1 MNTTS
6 WNHNNHGWYEEDF
19 NLEQIPF
26 GSTHD
31 RDSIWFFRGDGDFEL
46 LATLNNGG
54 EFMEQAVFHALVMQ
68 TVAALNHA
76 GEVDDVV
83 ALHRQDALDI
93 ISMDDE

>member
-1 MNTTS
+1 MNTVS
-6 WNHNNHGWYEEDF
+6 WNHEPLD
-19 NLEQIPF
+19 EQIPF
-26 GSTHD
+26 DSTHD
-31 RDSIWFFRGDGDFEL
+31 RASIWFFRGDGDFEL

-54 EFMEQAVFHALVMQ
+54 EFMEQTAFHALVMQ

-93 ISMDDE
+93 ISMDNV

>member
-1 MNTTS
+1 M
-6 WNHNNHGWYEEDF
+6 
-19 NLEQIPF
+19 
-26 GSTHD
+26 
-31 RDSIWFFRGDGDFEL
+31 
-46 LATLNNGG
+46 ATLNNGG